1 VIDYLRSI
9 WKVRHFCI
17 MLVRN
22 DLRNRYRRSLLGV
35 GWSLLHPI
43 AMTAVL
49 CTVFARLFGP
59 DLATYAPSLL
69 AGLVTWNFI
78 VAVTS
83 QGCQCFFVAES
94 YIRQH
99 PAPMVIY
106 PLRTALGAGIHFL
119 IGLAVVVGFTWCM
132 RGFANLP
139 ALLALLP
146 AVLML
151 FIVGCSLAVC
161 TGVINVLFQDAQHL
175 TEILLQ
181 VLFYATP
188 IIYPADVLRQR
199 GLGCLVDLNPLATLL
214 DLIRDPVVS
223 GRFPPIQA
231 VAIGAAAAALAAAAA
246 TAILWRFERRIIFY
260 L

>member
-1 VIDYLRSI
+1 VLDYLRSV
-9 WKVRHFCI
+9 WKVRYFCI
-17 MLVRN
+17 TLVRN
-22 DLRNRYRRSLLGV
+22 DLRNRYRRSIIGV
-35 GWSLLHPI
+35 GWSLLHPV

-49 CTVFARLFGP
+49 CTVFARLFGT
-59 DLATYAPSLL
+59 DLRTYAPLVL

-78 VAVTS
+78 VAVMN
-83 QGCQCFFVAES
+83 QGCQCFIVAEP

-99 PAPMVIY
+99 PAPLAIY

-119 IGLAVVVGFTWCM
+119 IGLAVVVVFTWCM
-132 RGFANLP
+132 RGFDNLP
-139 ALLALLP
+139 ALVGLLP

-181 VLFYATP
+181 ILFYATP
-188 IIYPADVLRQR
+188 IIYPADLLRDR
-199 GLGCLVDLNPLATLL
+199 GLGFLVSLNPLAVLL
-214 DLIRDPVVS
+214 DLVRGPVVS
-223 GRFPPIQA
+223 GRLPSIQA
-231 VAIGAAAAALAAAAA
+231 MGIGAAAAVLAAAAA
-246 TAILWRFERRIIFY
+246 TVILWRFERRIIFY

>member
-1 VIDYLRSI
+1 MDYLRNI

-22 DLRNRYRRSLLGV
+22 DLRNRYRRSVLGV
-35 GWSLLHPI
+35 GWSLVHPI
-43 AMTAVL
+43 AMTVVL
-49 CTVFARLFGP
+49 CTVFARLFAI
-59 DLATYAPSLL
+59 DLATYAPFLL

-78 VAVTS
+78 VAVMS
-83 QGCQCFFVAES
+83 QGCQCFYMAES

-99 PAPMVIY
+99 PAPLLIY
-106 PLRTALGAGIHFL
+106 PLRTVLGAGIHFL

-132 RGFANLP
+132 RGFDNLP
-139 ALLALLP
+139 ALLGLLP

-151 FIVGCSLAVC
+151 FIVGCALAVC

-181 VLFYATP
+181 ILFYATP
-188 IIYPADVLRQR
+188 VIYPADLLRQR
-199 GLGCLVDLNPLATLL
+199 GLGGFVDYNPLGALL
-214 DLIRDPVVS
+214 DLIRDPVVN

-231 VAIGAAAAALAAAAA
+231 VEIGAAAAVLAAAAA

>member
-1 VIDYLRSI
+1 VTGYFSDI
-9 WKVRHFCI
+9 WRLRHFW
-17 MLVRN
+17 MALVRI
-22 DLRNRYRRSLLGV
+22 DLRNRYRRSVIGI
-35 GWSLLHPI
+35 GWSLLNPI
-43 AMTAVL
+43 AMTVVL
-49 CTVFARLFGP
+49 CVVFSRLFGQNVR
-59 DLATYAPSLL
+59 TFAPFLL
-69 AGLVTWNFI
+69 SGLTLWAFI
-78 VAVTS
+78 TAVVM
-83 QGCQCFFVAES
+83 QGCQCFFQGES

-132 RGFANLP
+132 RGFGNLP
-139 ALLALLP
+139 ALVALLP
-146 AVLML
+146 AVLVL

-199 GLGCLVDLNPLATLL
+199 GLGCLVNLNPLATLL

-223 GRFPPIQA
+223 GRFPPLQA
-231 VAIGAAAAALAAAAA
+231 VAIGAAAAAVAAAAA